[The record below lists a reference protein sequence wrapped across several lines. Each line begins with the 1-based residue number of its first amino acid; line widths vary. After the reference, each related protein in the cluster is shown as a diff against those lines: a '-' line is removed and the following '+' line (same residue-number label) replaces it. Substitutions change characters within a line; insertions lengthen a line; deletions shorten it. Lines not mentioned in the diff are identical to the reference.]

1 MKAVMSYLRLPFA
14 EQCTTLWVIA
24 VAAMVEYMIRRWPL
38 PRVTRILGVL
48 WANDGVVGERFGARQ
63 LSVRDH
69 RVMRCTSRVMRRWP
83 FCEGTCLRQSLIVGF
98 ALRRH
103 SPRLR
108 LGVARPGAGFGAHA
122 WLDVC
127 DTTIGASSGFHS
139 LDASTGSAA

>member
-1 MKAVMSYLRLPFA
+1 
-14 EQCTTLWVIA
+14 
-24 VAAMVEYMIRRWPL
+24 MIRRWPL

-63 LSVRDH
+63 LSVR
-69 RVMRCTSRVMRRWP
+69 
-83 FCEGTCLRQSLIVGF
+83 
-98 ALRRH
+98 
-103 SPRLR
+103 
-108 LGVARPGAGFGAHA
+108 PGAGFGAHA